1 VRSFSSVSWAT
12 IARAGLNRPY
22 ESHAETSRL
31 RTECQECVLRLYA
44 QALPLLQ
51 NEQKFEH
58 ARHHPEMIRAI
69 YTAVFM
75 AFSVPALAQ
84 SNDVDALSAA
94 YKFRASG
101 DWTAAKSQVR
111 GLGQDIIEWHRLRA
125 GVGTFAEYRDFL
137 RANADWP
144 GLPLLAQ
151 KGETAMDEATDA
163 RQIIDYLTAYPPR
176 TAKGALHLIK
186 AYEVIG
192 ATGDAAAQAVITWRE
207 IALSQT
213 EAQELINRY
222 GGTVKDHTTARMHR
236 ALWDGA
242 YDEAATIAPLLP
254 DGWDKLVI
262 AIKAVAKDQEG
273 MTKAI
278 NAVPNTLG
286 AMPVLSYERFI
297 WRAKNGQTDSAVTWM
312 LQHST
317 SREALGD
324 PERWGDRR
332 RSLARQMMRDGK
344 VRIAYSA
351 ASRHYLRPDEDHY
364 ADLEW
369 LSGYIALRYLND
381 PARALDHFNR
391 FRISV
396 ATPISLGRAG
406 YWEGRALEAMGAKDD
421 AAAAYAFG
429 AQFQTSFYGLLAAER
444 AGIAMDAKLIGETRF
459 APYAQAT
466 FVGSNVLQAALL
478 LHKAGDLPLAARFMR
493 HLGEALTPQELG
505 QLGDLALDI
514 DPYLAVLVA
523 KFAANEGVV
532 LNRAYYPMQGLEKNA
547 LPVPAELALSIARRE
562 SEFYPK
568 ARSHVGAAGLMQL
581 MPKTGQAMADRVG
594 MTNFEVD
601 DLYDPTINVRL
612 GSEYLSKLKD
622 DYGYNIPL
630 IAAGYNA
637 GPSRAN
643 AWIDRYGDPRSSDT
657 NVIDWIEHIPFRET
671 RNYVM
676 RVAESVPVYRARLSG
691 SVQKITLSKDL
702 KAR

>member
-1 VRSFSSVSWAT
+1 
-12 IARAGLNRPY
+12 
-22 ESHAETSRL
+22 
-31 RTECQECVLRLYA
+31 
-44 QALPLLQ
+44 
-51 NEQKFEH
+51 
-58 ARHHPEMIRAI
+58 MMRAI

-75 AFSVPALAQ
+75 AFSWPLFAQ
-84 SNDVDALSAA
+84 STDVNALSAA

-101 DWTAAKSQVR
+101 DWISAKAHVS
-111 GLGQDIIEWHRLRA
+111 GLGRDIIEWHRLRA
-125 GVGTFAEYRDFL
+125 GDGSFQDYRAFL
-137 RANADWP
+137 RNNADWP

-151 KGETAMDEATDA
+151 KGESAISETTDSH
-163 RQIIDYLTAYPPR
+163 QVIDYLTAYPPR
-176 TAKGALHLIK
+176 TAKGALRLIE
-186 AYEVIG
+186 AYE
-192 ATGDAAAQAVITWRE
+192 ATGAKSAAAAQAVITWRD
-207 IALSQT
+207 IALSPEQAKT
-213 EAQELINRY
+213 LVDQY
-222 GGTVKDHTTARMHR
+222 GDTVTNHSTARMHR
-236 ALWDGA
+236 ALWDGNFS
-242 YDEAATIAPLLP
+242 EATDIAPLLP
-254 DGWDKLVI
+254 DGWDKLIV
-262 AIKAVAKDQEG
+262 AIKAVANDQNG
-273 MTKAI
+273 MNKAI
-278 NAVPNTLG
+278 NAVPNALG
-286 AMPVLSYERFI
+286 AMPVLSYERFV
-297 WRAKNGQTDSAVTWM
+297 WRAKNNGADDAVTWM

-344 VRIAYSA
+344 TKTAYTA
-351 ASRHYLRPDEDHY
+351 ASRHFLRADEKHY
-364 ADLEW
+364 SDLEW
-369 LSGYIALRYLND
+369 LSGYIALRYLDD

-406 YWEGRALEAMGAKDD
+406 YWEGRALEAMGAKAD

-444 AGIAMDAKLIGETRF
+444 AGIAMNPKLIGETRF
-459 APYAQAT
+459 PPYAQAT
-466 FVGSNVLQAALL
+466 FMGSSVLQAALL
-478 LHKAGDLPLAARFMR
+478 LYEAGDLPLAARFMR
-493 HLGEALTPQELG
+493 HLGEALTPIELG
-505 QLGDLALDI
+505 QLGDLALDTH
-514 DPYLAVLVA
+514 PYLAVLVA

-532 LNRAYYPMQGLEKNA
+532 LNRAYYPMHGLEKNA

-594 MTNFEVD
+594 MNGFEVD
-601 DLYDPTINVRL
+601 DLYDPVVNVRL
-612 GSEYLSKLKD
+612 GSEYLAKLKD

-643 AWIDRYGDPRSSDT
+643 AWIERYGDPRSNDT

-676 RVAESVPVYRARLSG
+676 RVAESVPVYQARLSG
-691 SVQKITLSKDL
+691 SVQPITLSKDL

>member
-1 VRSFSSVSWAT
+1 MMRV
-12 IARAGLNRPY
+12 
-22 ESHAETSRL
+22 
-31 RTECQECVLRLYA
+31 
-44 QALPLLQ
+44 
-51 NEQKFEH
+51 
-58 ARHHPEMIRAI
+58 I
-69 YTAVFM
+69 YISVFM
-75 AFSVPALAQ
+75 AFSSPSLAQ
-84 SNDVDALSAA
+84 STDAQALSAA

-101 DWTAAKSQVR
+101 DWGAAKSQVN
-111 GLGQDIIEWHRLRA
+111 GLGQDVIEWHRLRA
-125 GVGTFAEYRDFL
+125 GIGTFDDYRAFL
-137 RANADWP
+137 RENADWP

-151 KGETAMDEATDA
+151 KGETAIPEDA
-163 RQIIDYLTAYPPR
+163 EPRQIIDYLTAYPPR
-176 TAKGALHLIK
+176 TAQGALQLID
-186 AYEVIG
+186 AYEATG

-207 IALSQT
+207 LSLSAT
-213 EAQELINRY
+213 EAQTLIDRY
-222 GGTVKDHTTARMHR
+222 GDTVTDHSTARMQR
-236 ALWDGA
+236 ALWDGN
-242 YDEAATIAPLLP
+242 YDEAMRVAALLP
-254 DGWDKLVI
+254 DGWSELVT
-262 AIKAVAKDQEG
+262 AIKAVAEDETG
-273 MTKAI
+273 MNTAI
-278 NAVPNTLG
+278 NAVPNALG
-286 AMPVLSYERFI
+286 GMPVLSYERFI
-297 WRAKNGQTDSAVTWM
+297 WRAKNNGADDAVTWM

-332 RSLARQMMRDGK
+332 RALARQMMRDGK

-381 PARALDHFNR
+381 PALALDHFNR

-444 AGIAMDAKLIGETRF
+444 AGIAMDSNLVSEARF
-459 APYAQAT
+459 TPYAQAT
-466 FVGSNVLQAALL
+466 FMGSNVLQAALL
-478 LHKAGDLPLAARFMR
+478 LYEADDLPLAARFMR

-505 QLGDLALDI
+505 QLGDLALDT

-523 KFAANEGVV
+523 KFAASEGVM
-532 LNRAYYPMQGLEKNA
+532 LDRAYYPLQGLEKNA
-547 LPVPAELALSIARRE
+547 LPVPPELALSIARRE

-568 ARSHVGAAGLMQL
+568 ARSYVGAAGLMQL
-581 MPKTGQAMADRVG
+581 MPNTGKAMAERVG
-594 MTNFEVD
+594 LQSFETN
-601 DLYDPTINVRL
+601 DLYDPAVNVRL
-612 GSEYLSKLKD
+612 GSEYLAKLTE

-643 AWIDRYGDPRSSDT
+643 TWIERYGDPRSSDT

-691 SVQKITLSKDL
+691 GVQPITLSKDL

>member
-1 VRSFSSVSWAT
+1 
-12 IARAGLNRPY
+12 
-22 ESHAETSRL
+22 
-31 RTECQECVLRLYA
+31 
-44 QALPLLQ
+44 
-51 NEQKFEH
+51 
-58 ARHHPEMIRAI
+58 MMRAI
-69 YTAVFM
+69 YIAVFI
-75 AFSVPALAQ
+75 ALSSPSLAQ
-84 SNDVDALSAA
+84 PTDAQALSAA

-101 DWTAAKSQVR
+101 DWDAAKSQVN
-111 GLGQDIIEWHRLRA
+111 GLGQDVIEWHRLRA
-125 GVGTFAEYRDFL
+125 GVGTFDDYRAFL
-137 RANADWP
+137 RENADWP

-151 KGETAMDEATDA
+151 KGEAAIPESAEP

-176 TAKGALHLIK
+176 TAQGALKLID
-186 AYEVIG
+186 AYQQTG

-207 IALSQT
+207 IPLSGT
-213 EAQELINRY
+213 EAQTLIDRY
-222 GGTVKDHTTARMHR
+222 GDIVTDHSTARMRR
-236 ALWDGA
+236 ALWDGN
-242 YDEAATIAPLLP
+242 YDEALRIAPLLP
-254 DGWDKLVI
+254 DGWDKLVV
-262 AIKAVAKDQEG
+262 AIKAVAENKDG
-273 MTKAI
+273 MNKAI
-278 NAVPNTLG
+278 NAVPNSLG
-286 AMPVLSYERFI
+286 AMPVLSYERFV
-297 WRAKNGQTDSAVTWM
+297 WRAKNNGADDAVTWM

-317 SREALGD
+317 GREALGE

-332 RSLARQMMRDGK
+332 RALARQMMRDGK

-381 PARALDHFNR
+381 PGLALDHFNR

-396 ATPISLGRAG
+396 STPISLGRAG
-406 YWEGRALEAMGAKDD
+406 YWEGRALEAMGAKND
-421 AAAAYAFG
+421 AAAAYSFG

-444 AGIAMDAKLIGETRF
+444 AGIAMDSNLVSEARF

-466 FVGSNVLQAALL
+466 FMGSNVLQAALL
-478 LHKAGDLPLAARFMR
+478 LYEAGDLPLAARFMR

-505 QLGDLALDI
+505 QLGDLALDT

-523 KFAANEGVV
+523 KFAANQGVV
-532 LNRAYYPMQGLEKNA
+532 LDRAYYPLQGLEKNA
-547 LPVPAELALSIARRE
+547 LPVPPELALSIARRE

-568 ARSHVGAAGLMQL
+568 AQSHVGAAGLMQL
-581 MPKTGQAMADRVG
+581 MPKTGQAMADRIG
-594 MTNFEVD
+594 MSTFETN
-601 DLYDPTINVRL
+601 DLFNPNINVRL
-612 GSEYLSKLKD
+612 GSEYLSKLVG

-643 AWIDRYGDPRSSDT
+643 AWIERYGDPRSSDT
-657 NVIDWIEHIPFRET
+657 NAIDWIEHIPFRET

-691 SVQKITLSKDL
+691 SVQPITLSKDL